1 MGSMVPY
8 GSRKRLLSIGW
19 TKRQGY
25 LNQPLPQLHVIR
37 YIDLLFSKGNKGIV
51 LALFPFVNF
60 FIISEIDGKALFS
73 LRNPHKPSV
82 TIHRNSM
89 RLTIIFGNE
98 QKFILIGA
106 AH

>member
-8 GSRKRLLSIGW
+8 GSRKRLLSIEW

-60 FIISEIDGKALFS
+60 FIIKQKNNLKIFYLNYFLLINLTS
-73 LRNPHKPSV
+73 LLGN
-82 TIHRNSM
+82 T
-89 RLTIIFGNE
+89 LIISYFT
-98 QKFILIGA
+98 
-106 AH
+106 